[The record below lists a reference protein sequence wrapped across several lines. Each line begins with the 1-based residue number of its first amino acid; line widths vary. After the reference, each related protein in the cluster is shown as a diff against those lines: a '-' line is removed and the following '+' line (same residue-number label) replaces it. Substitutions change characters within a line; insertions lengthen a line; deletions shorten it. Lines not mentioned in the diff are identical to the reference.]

1 MPRLFVRNTEEAP
14 ISSTT
19 HSDDMGYYI
28 TDIQDG
34 SIISK
39 QDITDKFGIF
49 DKELLNLF
57 GNDGI
62 VFEEQDDARKV
73 ALAIKDSF

>member
-14 ISSTT
+14 ISSIT
-19 HSDDMGYYI
+19 HSDGMGYYI
-28 TDIQDG
+28 TDTQDG

-57 GNDGI
+57 GNDGV
-62 VFEEQDDARKV
+62 VF
-73 ALAIKDSF
+73 